1 MGGKYLTISE
11 FNLEGQFLGFL
22 GDSSR
27 EYKYLRLA
35 IASGEVQLKLPK
47 QLRAYLG
54 VNLQPGEL
62 LQVFGLSK
70 LNTHTGKIKFKVYG
84 VKPLGVCPN
93 QKNPQQTKAKILV
106 CQKSG
111 CRKRGG
117 KGLLSKLEKI
127 LCERGLQDKVTI
139 EQTGCLKCCN
149 SAPNCVLQLGQKEFK
164 KVHPEAIASL
174 LENHLVSSLD

>member
-1 MGGKYLTISE
+1 MGGKYLTLSE
-11 FNLEGQFLGFL
+11 FNLEGQFLGFV
-22 GDSSR
+22 GDSSANS
-27 EYKYLRLA
+27 KYLRLA

-47 QLRAYLG
+47 QMRAYLG

-62 LQVFGLSK
+62 LRVFGLSK
-70 LNTHTGKIKFKVYG
+70 LNTLNGKIKFKVYG

-93 QKNPQQTKAKILV
+93 QKNSQQTKAKILI

-117 KGLLSKLEKI
+117 KGLLSELEKI
-127 LCERGLQDKVTI
+127 LCDRGLQDRVTI
-139 EQTGCLKCCN
+139 EETGCLKCCS
-149 SAPNCVLQLGQKEFK
+149 SAPNCILQVGQKEFK

-174 LENHLVSSLD
+174 LEDHLIS